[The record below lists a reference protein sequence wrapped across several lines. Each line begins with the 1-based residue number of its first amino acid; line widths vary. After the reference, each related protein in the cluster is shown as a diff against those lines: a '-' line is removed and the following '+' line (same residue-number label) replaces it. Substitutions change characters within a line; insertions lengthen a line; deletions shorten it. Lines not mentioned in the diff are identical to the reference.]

1 MLEVGIEPRWYFSY
15 KDRYQLGKSQLNSGW
30 YLSFPFLVQT
40 NLLHTPE
47 PVLDEGWFP
56 NYLYGSLTL
65 TPTLGFRQAIS
76 KNWFLESS
84 IGLGAN
90 SIFNVY
96 NHKLNI
102 LIPFLNPTFNIKAAY
117 TFK

>member
-1 MLEVGIEPRWYFSY
+1 
-15 KDRYQLGKSQLNSGW
+15 LGKSQLNSGW

-47 PVLDEGWFP
+47 PVLNEGWFP

-76 KNWFLESS
+76 KNFFLESS
-84 IGLGAN
+84 IGFGAN

-96 NHKLNI
+96 NHKLSI
-102 LIPFLNPTFNIKAAY
+102 MIPFLNPTLNLKAAY